1 MNIPC
6 TTVSPHLARPS
17 VRLTRPRLGLA
28 QLLVALGALVSLST
42 PATAL
47 QVLDLQEPYSFV
59 VDHATSHYF
68 ISSVNGE
75 ENARDNNG
83 FISKIK
89 EDGTV
94 VNLRFIEGGK
104 NGHTLHAPKGLA
116 IVHRTL
122 YVADLDQLKGFDTTS
137 GKLLLTVPLGSGAA
151 PLAGAPSQLI
161 DVAHDGKNFL
171 YVSDRTRHAIYRIDV
186 TKDHQV
192 SVLIQDQALAGPA
205 GLAIHPKGDRLM
217 AVSWDKGKILEVRFD
232 GSYTELV
239 SNGFFSSRFGNL
251 SGIDFDRFGNMY
263 VSDFTRGKIWRM
275 RPDQKFQVIAE
286 YLPSPADIA
295 IDRDSHVIL
304 VPYLYGNAAEVNG
317 LESPLKKSEQKRT
330 LADYGFSPP
339 PKEPAKEPRTK

>member
-1 MNIPC
+1 MR
-6 TTVSPHLARPS
+6 S
-17 VRLTRPRLGLA
+17 GLA
-28 QLLVALGALVSLST
+28 GLLVAFGVLGLLST

-47 QVLDLQEPYSFV
+47 QVLNLQEPYSFV
-59 VDHATSHYF
+59 VDHATNHYF

-83 FISKIK
+83 FISKVK

-94 VNLRFIEGGK
+94 VSLRFIEGGK
-104 NGHTLHAPKGLA
+104 DGHTLHAPKGLA
-116 IVHRTL
+116 IVNRTL
-122 YVADLDQLKGFDTTS
+122 YVADLDQLKGFDTTT
-137 GKLLLTVPLGSGAA
+137 GKLLATVPLGSGAA
-151 PLAGAPSQLI
+151 PQAGAASHLI
-161 DVAHDGKNFL
+161 DVAHDGKNLL
-171 YVSDRTRHAIYRIDV
+171 YVSDRTRHAIYRVDV
-186 TKDHQV
+186 AKDHQA
-192 SVLIQDQALAGPA
+192 SVLIQDMALAGPA
-205 GLAIHPKGDRLM
+205 GLAMHPKGDRLV
-217 AVSWDKGKILEVRFD
+217 AVSWDKGKILEIRLD

-295 IDRDSHVIL
+295 IDRDNHVIL

-317 LESPLKKSEQKRT
+317 LENPLKKSDQRRT
-330 LADYGFSPP
+330 LADYGFSAP
-339 PKEPAKEPRTK
+339 PKEPIKEPGTK

>member
-1 MNIPC
+1 MIISC
-6 TTVSPHLARPS
+6 KTACQSLTRSPVCLSRLPSGLAR
-17 VRLTRPRLGLA
+17 LLG
-28 QLLVALGALVSLST
+28 VLGALASLAT
-42 PATAL
+42 TATAL
-47 QVLDLQEPYSFV
+47 QVLNLQEPYSFV
-59 VDHATSHYF
+59 VDHATKHYF

-75 ENARDNNG
+75 ETARDNNG
-83 FISKIK
+83 FISKVK

-94 VNLRFIEGGK
+94 VSLKFIEGGK
-104 NGHTLHAPKGLA
+104 HGHTLHAPKGLA
-116 IVHRTL
+116 IVNSTL
-122 YVADLDQLKGFDTTS
+122 YVADLDQLKGFDTVS
-137 GKLLLTVPLGSGAA
+137 GKLLITVPLGSGTS
-151 PLAGAPSQLI
+151 PQAGAASQLI
-161 DVAHDGKNFL
+161 DVAHDGKNLL

-186 TKDHQV
+186 AKDHQV
-192 SVLIQDQALAGPA
+192 SVLIQDQALAGPS
-205 GLAIHPKGDRLM
+205 GLAIHPKGDRLVV
-217 AVSWDKGKILEVRFD
+217 VSWDKGKILEVRFD
-232 GSYTELV
+232 GSHTELV

-317 LESPLKKSEQKRT
+317 LESPVKKNDQRRT

-339 PKEPAKEPRTK
+339 PKEPMKEPASK